1 MNDSTNKESDKP
13 MNEMKVQGN
22 LHLLLSSFDQNM
34 ETQSITT
41 ATDISLQLDALG
53 RERSSTLGSIRD
65 RGLTFGSEF
74 DLGLGLG
81 GVNDGDNFDFGS
93 VSTPRPNVVSA
104 DNSSASPRQQ
114 SLGQGPEVIPQEKE
128 EGKIL
133 PCLPSGAGMPSVQY
147 INFSSGI
154 GKKDGPSNNNIDMND
169 ASQQQSQVKAEDPN
183 FLNGIFGGNDASN
196 QNGNSKLF
204 GHTPPSAVPT
214 SYEGRH
220 FGKRMRS
227 SVSQSLTSPP
237 CMSLEG
243 KLIRLYSS
251 FYFHCVSRVYQGDL
265 GPCLIWKIVA

>member
-1 MNDSTNKESDKP
+1 MEDTTNKGSEKTK
-13 MNEMKVQGN
+13 NEKKVQGN
-22 LHLLLSSFDQNM
+22 LHLLLSSFDQNI
-34 ETQSITT
+34 ETQSVTT
-41 ATDISLQLDALG
+41 TTDISLQLDALG

-81 GVNDGDNFDFGS
+81 GVNEVDNFDFGN

-104 DNSSASPRQQ
+104 DSSSASPRHQ
-114 SLGQGPEVIPQEKE
+114 SMGQGPEVIPQEKE

-133 PCLPSGAGMPSVQY
+133 PGLPTGTGMPSVQY

-154 GKKDGPSNNNIDMND
+154 GKKNGTSYNIDMND
-169 ASQQQSQVKAEDPN
+169 ASQPSQVKAEDPN
-183 FLNGIFGGNDASN
+183 FLNGIFGGGDGFN
-196 QNGNSKLF
+196 QNGNSRLF

-227 SVSQSLTSPP
+227 SVSP
-237 CMSLEG
+237 
-243 KLIRLYSS
+243 
-251 FYFHCVSRVYQGDL
+251 
-265 GPCLIWKIVA
+265 